1 VSEGKLLTNFPEADG
16 RKDRNGS
23 EVTVHRRIRSSDTDR
38 MTGQPRPLL
47 AFPEADSCVSR
58 AARDFVEVA
67 RKALVKTSVDTSPSQ
82 QSDPRNQKCNEQEVN
97 TKVQ

>member
-1 VSEGKLLTNFPEADG
+1 
-16 RKDRNGS
+16 
-23 EVTVHRRIRSSDTDR
+23 